1 MQAFEINLIGTSTKN
16 PERVQIS
23 VNLNSMSK
31 SKDNFSENYV
41 GYSNVYFQIYI
52 RGAST
57 WRLNSSTGVH
67 RYFLSQS

>member
-1 MQAFEINLIGTSTKN
+1 MQAFEIHLIGASTKN

-23 VNLNSMSK
+23 VNLNSVSK

-41 GYSNVYFQIYI
+41 GYSIVYFQIYI

-57 WRLNSSTGVH
+57 WRLNSSTDVH